1 MGATSKR
8 RVCIFVEAVMSAR
21 KRYRPKGV
29 SADSWK
35 IAIQGS
41 CLLSKADQ
49 KARADLLSDAVEKI
63 GKGQGS
69 KEIWQSVFDCMN
81 MLEAFS
87 RMPKVMRNADDYIE
101 SMQSVIVGLL
111 DRQKQTGTKALY
123 ASELADLRGLVET
136 WRDVLSTVTHAEY
149 FQAEER
155 THQRLK
161 AILSSK
167 TRGVRV
173 VEVV

>member
-1 MGATSKR
+1 
-8 RVCIFVEAVMSAR
+8 MSAR
-21 KRYRPKGV
+21 KRYKPRGV
-29 SADSWK
+29 SLASLQ

-49 KARADLLSDAVEKI
+49 DSRVTLLADAVEKI
-63 GKGQGS
+63 GKGQGT

-87 RMPKVMRNADDYIE
+87 RMPKVMRNANDYIE
-101 SMQSVIVGLL
+101 SMQAVIVGLL
-111 DRQKQTGTKALY
+111 DRQKKTGTKALY
-123 ASELADLRGLVET
+123 PSELADLRGLVDT

>member
-1 MGATSKR
+1 
-8 RVCIFVEAVMSAR
+8 MSNR
-21 KRYRPKGV
+21 KRYKPRGV
-29 SADSWK
+29 SPISWQ

-41 CLLSKADQ
+41 CLLSKSDQ
-49 KARADLLSDAVEKI
+49 DVRVNLLSEAVEKI
-63 GKGQGS
+63 AKGDGTKQV
-69 KEIWQSVFDCMN
+69 WQAVFDCMN

-87 RMPKVMRNADDYIE
+87 RMPKVMRNANDYIE
-101 SMQSVIVGLL
+101 SMQAVIVGLL
-111 DRQKQTGTKALY
+111 DRQKKTGTKALY
-123 ASELADLRGLVET
+123 PSELADLRGLVEV
-136 WRDVLSTVTHAEY
+136 WADVLSTVTHAEY

>member
-1 MGATSKR
+1 MKP
-8 RVCIFVEAVMSAR
+8 R
-21 KRYRPKGV
+21 KQYKPKGV
-29 SADSWK
+29 SIESWK

-41 CLLSKADQ
+41 CLLSKSDQ
-49 KARADLLSDAVEKI
+49 ESRVNLLSEAI
-63 GKGQGS
+63 GKIARGQGS
-69 KEIWQSVFDCMN
+69 KEIWQAVFDCMN

-87 RMPKVMRNADDYIE
+87 RMPKVMRNANDYIE
-101 SMQSVIVGLL
+101 SMQAVIVGLL

-123 ASELADLRGLVET
+123 PSELIDLRGLVDT

-161 AILSSK
+161 AILASK
-167 TRGVRV
+167 TPGVRI
-173 VEVV
+173 VEVA

>member
-1 MGATSKR
+1 
-8 RVCIFVEAVMSAR
+8 MSAR
-21 KRYRPKGV
+21 KRYKPRGV
-29 SADSWK
+29 SPVSWQ

-49 KARADLLSDAVEKI
+49 DSRVTLLSEAVEKI
-63 GKGQGS
+63 AKGEGTKQV
-69 KEIWQSVFDCMN
+69 WQAVFDCMN

-87 RMPKVMRNADDYIE
+87 RMPKVMRNANDYIE
-101 SMQSVIVGLL
+101 SMQAVIVGLL

-123 ASELADLRGLVET
+123 PSEMADLRGLVEV
-136 WRDVLSTVTHAEY
+136 WADVLSTVTHAEY

>member
-1 MGATSKR
+1 
-8 RVCIFVEAVMSAR
+8 MSDR
-21 KRYRPKGV
+21 KRYRPRGV
-29 SADSWK
+29 SPISWQ

-49 KARADLLSDAVEKI
+49 DSRVNLLADAIEKI
-63 GKGQGS
+63 GKGEGTKQ
-69 KEIWQSVFDCMN
+69 IWQAVFDCMN

-87 RMPKVMRNADDYIE
+87 RMPKVMRNANDYIE
-101 SMQSVIVGLL
+101 SMQAVIVGLL

-123 ASELADLRGLVET
+123 PSELADLRGLVEV
-136 WRDVLSTVTHAEY
+136 WRDLLSTVTHAEY

-161 AILSSK
+161 AILGSK